1 MSAHTHRSIKSSDAS
16 AHLQQLSDEVSRI
29 AATLSRLSSEPQLAS
44 NDDPELEVHAL
55 PASLQAVKGAVRAR
69 RLRERY
75 FEAELFADPAWD
87 ILLEL
92 LQAEIAQYRVSIS
105 SLCAA
110 AHVPATTGLRWI
122 STLTDSGLLHR
133 RPDPN
138 DGRRMFMEL
147 TPRASAAMHRYFAHL
162 GKTEAA

>member
-1 MSAHTHRSIKSSDAS
+1 MSAHTHRSIKSSDTS
-16 AHLQQLSDEVSRI
+16 THLQQLSDEVSRI

-44 NDDPELEVHAL
+44 NDDPELKVQAP
-55 PASLQAVKGAVRAR
+55 PASLEVVKDVLKAR

-75 FEAELFADPAWD
+75 FDPELFADPAWD

-92 LQAEIAQYRVSIS
+92 LQAEIAQYRVSVS
-105 SLCAA
+105 SLCGAA
-110 AHVPATTGLRWI
+110 QVPATTALRWI

-147 TPRASAAMHRYFAHL
+147 TPRASAAMNRYFAEL
-162 GKTEAA
+162 EKAEAA